1 MHFPQHSKPI
11 RNRKSIFLLVSL
23 APLAALAAGTTLA
36 FLTAHDSKEN
46 TFRPSAVSC
55 QVMESFDGITKR
67 AVAVK
72 NTGDTAAY
80 LRAAVVVNWQKDD
93 GTISAIRPEVGVDY
107 TLVLAADSGWRQGTD
122 GYYYYADPVEK
133 GQTTR
138 PLIDTCTVQTAK
150 EGYTLSVDIVASAV
164 QSQPAN
170 AVEEAWG
177 VTVGSDGTIQ

>member
-1 MHFPQHSKPI
+1 MF
-11 RNRKSIFLLVSL
+11 
-23 APLAALAAGTTLA
+23 
-36 FLTAHDSKEN
+36 
-46 TFRPSAVSC
+46 
-55 QVMESFDGITKR
+55 KR
-67 AVAVK
+67 
-72 NTGDTAAY
+72 
-80 LRAAVVVNWQKDD
+80 Q
-93 GTISAIRPEVGVDY
+93 
-107 TLVLAADSGWRQGTD
+107 GWRQGTD
-122 GYYYYADPVEK
+122 VYYYYADPVEK